1 MTDAVTSAT
10 ATLGQTTAQV
20 DRQALSQDFDQFLS
34 LLTTQLQNQD
44 PLDPMDSS
52 EFTNQLVQFS
62 QVEQQISTNEQ
73 LETLVGLQDLSLTSV
88 VLGYIGMNVEVE
100 GEEFN
105 YNGNQEPYQAYYEVP
120 AGGAQVVDITIYD
133 ENNQPVYAFKGN
145 NDAGKHEIL
154 WDGTDQNGLP
164 VDAGTYRISVQATD
178 GDDNPVAVGTTIT
191 AQIDGIETVN
201 NQLLLTAKD
210 LYIPFNSIT
219 AASVPPEATANTTTE

>member
-10 ATLGQTTAQV
+10 TSLGQTTSQV

-100 GEEFN
+100 GEDFSYE
-105 YNGNQEPYQAYYEVP
+105 GDGQPYQAYYEIP

-133 ENNQPVYAFKGN
+133 ENNQPIYTAKGN
-145 NDAGKHEIL
+145 NDAGKHELL
-154 WDGTDQNGLP
+154 WDGNDDNGNP
-164 VDAGTYRISVQATD
+164 VDAGNYRISVQASD
-178 GDDNPVAVGTTIT
+178 SDENPVSVGTVIT
-191 AQIDGIETVN
+191 ARIDGVETVD
-201 NQLLLTAKD
+201 NQLVLTAKD
-210 LYIPFNSIT
+210 LYIPFSSIT
-219 AASVPPEATANTTTE
+219 AASLPPESASTTQ